1 VRCPHIQRWIP
12 RYLHDVLFATE
23 RASDALLDCLAAHTV
38 EMGISF
44 VSERGVGA
52 ESWHMVEN
60 MLESGLKTLGVH
72 SHAYRGLRHL
82 GPSEVEEEVSTSK
95 ELIAKRIGVDPR
107 SCAYRWGY
115 WSAVVEPLLPE
126 RYATAVLGGPPN
138 PERRPSP
145 NRLHRYPVRLSGGVA
160 PFRRESGTVSD
171 SKNECEGGCAPIGA
185 SDG

>member
-1 VRCPHIQRWIP
+1 MPFSAIWLHIPSRRAYLWCRKGVRAPNPGTW
-12 RYLHDVLFATE
+12 FE
-23 RASDALLDCLAAHTV
+23 K
-38 EMGISF
+38 
-44 VSERGVGA
+44 
-52 ESWHMVEN
+52 
-60 MLESGLKTLGVH
+60 MLESGLRTLGVH
-72 SHAYRGLRHL
+72 THSYRDLRHL
-82 GPSEVEEEVSTSK
+82 EPSEVEEEVSTSN
-95 ELIAKRIGVDPR
+95 ELIAKRIGAKSR
-107 SCAYRWGY
+107 SFAYRWGY

-126 RYATAVLGGPPN
+126 RYATAVLGGSPD

>member
-1 VRCPHIQRWIP
+1 
-12 RYLHDVLFATE
+12 
-23 RASDALLDCLAAHTV
+23 
-38 EMGISF
+38 
-44 VSERGVGA
+44 
-52 ESWHMVEN
+52 MVEK

-72 SHAYRGLRHL
+72 THSYRDLRHL
-82 GPSEVEEEVSTSK
+82 GPSEVEEETHTSN
-95 ELIAKRIGVDPR
+95 ELIAKRIEVEPR
-107 SCAYRWGY
+107 RFAHPWGY
-115 WSAVVEPLLPE
+115 WSAVVEPLLHE
-126 RYATAVLGGPPN
+126 RYATAVLGGSPD